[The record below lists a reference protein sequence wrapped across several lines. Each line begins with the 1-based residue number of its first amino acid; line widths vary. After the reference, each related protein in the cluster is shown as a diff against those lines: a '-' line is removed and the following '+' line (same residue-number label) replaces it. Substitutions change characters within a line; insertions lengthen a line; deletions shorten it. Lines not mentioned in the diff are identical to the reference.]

1 MVRRK
6 TSFFIRNA
14 GNVAGSA
21 ACIINGIRGQ
31 ETLGINCIMCG
42 YDTCSNRLPPRE
54 TGTPPGITC
63 CRAQLPSQ
71 NGDLGVAVGT
81 AVKTAS
87 LHDVTTG

>member
-6 TSFFIRNA
+6 TSFFIRDA

-21 ACIINGIRGQ
+21 ACIIIGIRGQ

-54 TGTPPGITC
+54 TGTPGDHLLPGPI
-63 CRAQLPSQ
+63 AFS
-71 NGDLGVAVGT
+71 
-81 AVKTAS
+81 KW
-87 LHDVTTG
+87 